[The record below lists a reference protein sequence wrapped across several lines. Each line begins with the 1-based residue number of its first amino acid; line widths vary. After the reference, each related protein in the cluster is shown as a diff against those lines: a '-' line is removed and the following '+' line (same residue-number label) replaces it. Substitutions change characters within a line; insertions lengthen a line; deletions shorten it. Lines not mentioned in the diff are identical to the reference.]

1 MRTDNTTSSL
11 CVYIT
16 HFMQDTTHNKFKY
29 VNEHVM
35 KPKQDYHM
43 TTGYTNITR
52 KYFKIEQHT
61 KEFHEE
67 DMRLT

>member
-1 MRTDNTTSSL
+1 
-11 CVYIT
+11 
-16 HFMQDTTHNKFKY
+16 MQDTTHNKFKY